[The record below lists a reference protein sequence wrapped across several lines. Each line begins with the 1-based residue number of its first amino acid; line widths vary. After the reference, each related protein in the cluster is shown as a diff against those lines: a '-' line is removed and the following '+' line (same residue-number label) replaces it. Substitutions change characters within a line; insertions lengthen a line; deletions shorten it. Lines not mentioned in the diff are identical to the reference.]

1 MEDMVR
7 EGVVLTAKE
16 CAWYDSH
23 QDQDFMTRIECI
35 LLERDLD
42 RDNLRSFVKFCE
54 QEARE
59 SMSEMCDD
67 PSQDYAFM
75 QQPDE
80 HIPYNPDLDLSSED
94 LPF

>member
-23 QDQDFMTRIECI
+23 SDQDFMTRIECI
-35 LLERDLD
+35 LMERDLD
-42 RDNLRSFVKFCE
+42 REDLKSFVKFCE

-67 PSQDYAFM
+67 PSEDYP
-75 QQPDE
+75 QHHSYDP
-80 HIPYNPDLDLSSED
+80 ITDLSSED